1 MVFILA
7 PFVKLLLVHTSV
19 LPQKQ
24 HGSLHTENWN
34 DVLQCFD
41 DDTTIVVFAASSH
54 VCTCMYKYIYVY
66 VHEC

>member
-1 MVFILA
+1 MVLYLA
-7 PFVKLLLVHTSV
+7 PFVKLSCTSV

-41 DDTTIVVFAASSH
+41 DDTVGLLSLPHDRT
-54 VCTCMYKYIYVY
+54 CTYKYIYM
-66 VHEC
+66 CT